1 MQKPPC
7 IKLSNSKQILLCSYF
22 QKSVMFLNNIYITAE
37 LNSNLNGISEHV
49 FLYKNYGKFVMT
61 LDFNKLI

>member
-7 IKLSNSKQILLCSYF
+7 IKLSNSKQLLLCSYF
-22 QKSVMFLNNIYITAE
+22 EKSVMFLSNISITAE
-37 LNSNLNGISEHV
+37 LTSSEDGISEHV
-49 FLYKNYGKFVMT
+49 FLRKNYGKFVMS